1 MLRQPITTQILAR
14 WYIHVMREVLLPIL
28 EANQHP
34 QEESTIVAVAQGIS
48 EVLAAAV
55 GPFIMKYR
63 LILRRL
69 AFRV

>member
-1 MLRQPITTQILAR
+1 
-14 WYIHVMREVLLPIL
+14 MREVLLPIL